1 MIPCGSGAIVRLMKG
16 RRSTLA
22 ISVLLGMAI
31 PAHAD
36 QPSAAAVAGFESYV
50 TTVEKR
56 VARQHDSAQDFLV
69 LDSAS
74 RTRLRRGELLVQKV
88 TPPDH
93 GEVPGGLIH
102 DWRASAFV
110 PGATAEDADRL
121 LRDYPRYPAIFSP
134 QVVQAHVLGDRERD
148 VQVALRLRQHHVLT
162 VVLDTDYD
170 VAFSRLDADHL
181 ANFSRSTHIAEIA
194 SPGARGEHAL
204 SPAEDHGFLWRL
216 DTWWSAEQA
225 DGGVY
230 LQVES
235 VSLTRS
241 IPTGLGWLVGPYL
254 ESVPRDSLQ
263 FTLRSVCRAL
273 RP

>member
-1 MIPCGSGAIVRLMKG
+1 MIPSGGGAILRLMKG

-22 ISVLLGMAI
+22 IAVLLLTAI
-31 PAHAD
+31 PARAD
-36 QPSAAAVAGFESYV
+36 QPSAAAVAGFDAYV
-50 TTVEKR
+50 AAVEAR
-56 VARQHDSAQDFLV
+56 IARQHGSAQNFLV

-74 RTRLRRGELLVQKV
+74 RARLRRGELLVEKV
-88 TPPDH
+88 TPPNRGD
-93 GEVPGGLIH
+93 VPGGLIH

-110 PGATAEDADRL
+110 PGATAEDVDRL
-121 LRDYPRYPAIFSP
+121 LRDYPRYTAVFAP
-134 QVVQAHVLGDRERD
+134 QVVQAHVLAQRGDD
-148 VQVALRLRQHHVLT
+148 VQVTLRLRQHHVLT

-170 VAFSRLDADHL
+170 VAFSRRDAEH
-181 ANFSRSTHIAEIA
+181 AASFSRSTHIAEIA

-241 IPTGLGWLVGPYL
+241 IPTGLAWLVGPYL
-254 ESVPRDSLQ
+254 ESVPRESLE

>member
-1 MIPCGSGAIVRLMKG
+1 MKG
-16 RRSTLA
+16 RRSTLLIA
-22 ISVLLGMAI
+22 IAVLLLSI
-31 PAHAD
+31 RPAHAD
-36 QPSAAAVAGFESYV
+36 QPSAAAVAAFDAYV
-50 TTVEKR
+50 TAVEAR
-56 VARQHDSAQDFLV
+56 MARQHSSTQDFLV
-69 LDSAS
+69 LNSAT
-74 RTRLRRGELLVQKV
+74 RARLRQGEVLVQRL
-88 TPPDH
+88 TPPNR
-93 GEVPGGLIH
+93 GVVPGGLIH
-102 DWRASAFV
+102 DWGASAFV
-110 PGATAEDADRL
+110 PAAKAEDVLSL
-121 LRDYPRYPAIFSP
+121 LRDYQRYPAVFSP
-134 QVVQAHVLGDRERD
+134 QVAQARVLSERADD

-170 VAFSRLDADHL
+170 VAFSRPDAEHV
-181 ANFSRSTHIAEIA
+181 ASFSRSTRIAEIA

-204 SPAEDHGFLWRL
+204 SPADDHGFLWRL

-241 IPTGLGWLVGPYL
+241 IPTGLAWIVGPYI
-254 ESVPRDSLQ
+254 ESVPRESLA